1 MNFFQ
6 VVFNRCSIRSFQKKN
21 VDDKLIGL
29 ILYSATRAPS
39 AGNCQDWEFIVVKD
53 EKIKEE
59 IAIAALHQMFIKEA
73 PVVIV
78 VCSDLDR
85 IKLRY
90 GERGEKLYSIQD
102 TAASIM
108 IILLAAQAL
117 GLGTCWVGA
126 FDEERIKEILELP
139 RNLRPLAIIPVGYPK
154 ERIEKSERIPFE
166 NLTWLNKY
174 GKKYRVEFK
183 NFKKFLE
190 EELKKIAKTKFKI

>member
-1 MNFFQ
+1 
-6 VVFNRCSIRSFQKKN
+6 
-21 VDDKLIGL
+21 
-29 ILYSATRAPS
+29 
-39 AGNCQDWEFIVVKD
+39 
-53 EKIKEE
+53 
-59 IAIAALHQMFIKEA
+59 MFIKEA